1 MKKLKLPKEFNM
13 DAIIKAYADWLPKE
27 YEDDY
32 YSMKNMLYQNADYS
46 VIFGEKSNGK
56 SYQVIQLAFV
66 LWWYYRK
73 QTGIVRRLDDNLK
86 PRYAKKIFSNLEYNE
101 LIIKETKGEYKGFID
116 WLTNHQYDSVIYVSR
131 EWYVAKKLDD
141 GTYETN
147 PDVFASAFALT
158 KVDNYSSTS
167 YPLIQLILHDDFIA
181 IDNFYLPNEFVDYSI
196 LLSTIIRKRTNV
208 KVFMCGNSN
217 NRYCP
222 YFIEMGLKHV
232 KDMKQG
238 TIDLYTY
245 GDSDLRVAVEYCRTT
260 KAINKQ
266 SNKYF
271 AFDNPK
277 LKMITSGDWKINN
290 YPHLPVKYRDK
301 ECLYK
306 CYIVFNDEILQLN
319 VILVDKDIFLYIH
332 PKTTEIQENNTQL
345 VFTQEYS
352 HKYNYRRKFTH
363 NTKIED
369 LILKCIAQD
378 KVFYSDNNTGDTFDN
393 YLKWCNTI

>member
-1 MKKLKLPKEFNM
+1 MKKLKMPLKYNM
-13 DAIIKAYADWLPKE
+13 NECIKTYADWLPKE
-27 YEDDY
+27 YPDDY
-32 YSMKNMLYQNADYS
+32 YSMKNVLYQNADYN

-56 SYQVIQLAFV
+56 SYQVIQFAFV
-66 LWWYYRK
+66 LWWFYKK
-73 QTGIVRRLDDNLK
+73 QTAIIRRLDDNLK

-116 WLTNHQYDSVIYVSR
+116 WLTNHEYDSIIYVSR

-141 GTYETN
+141 GTYQTS

-196 LLSTIIRKRTNV
+196 LLSTIIRKREDV

-217 NRYCP
+217 NRYCL
-222 YFIEMGLKHV
+222 YFNEMGLKHV

-245 GDSDLRVAVEYCRTT
+245 GESTLKVAVEYCKTT
-260 KAINKQ
+260 NAKSKP

-290 YPHLPVKYRDK
+290 YPHLPVKYKDNQV
-301 ECLYK
+301 LYK
-306 CYIVFNDEILQLN
+306 CYLKFNDEWLQLN
-319 VILVDKDIFLYIH
+319 LILVDKDIFMYIH
-332 PKTTEIQENNTQL
+332 PKTTELKEDNKQL
-345 VFTQEYS
+345 VFTQEFS
-352 HKYNYRRKFTH
+352 EKYNYRRKFTH
-363 NTKIED
+363 TTKVED
-369 LILKCIAQD
+369 VMLKCIAMD

-393 YLKWCNTI
+393 YMKWCSTI